1 MSNIPFDILRG
12 LLYDECPGEREHYLC
27 CISEVYDEDI
37 CCRCWLRYIEARER
51 AHTRHYLML
60 DKEAA
65 SVEKSRRKGRKCARE
80 LINSIQKTE
89 KAR

>member
-1 MSNIPFDILRG
+1 MRG

-27 CISEVYDEDI
+27 MKSEVYDDEM
-37 CCRCWLRYIEARER
+37 CRRCWLRYIEARER
-51 AHTRHYLML
+51 EKTRYYLML

-65 SVEKSRRKGRKCARE
+65 DIEKSRRKGRKHARE

-89 KAR
+89 EAR